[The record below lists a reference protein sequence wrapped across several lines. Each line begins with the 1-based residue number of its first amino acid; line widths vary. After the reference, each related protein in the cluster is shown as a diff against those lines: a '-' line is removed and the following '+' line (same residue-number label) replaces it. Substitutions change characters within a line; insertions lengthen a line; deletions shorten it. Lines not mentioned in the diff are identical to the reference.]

1 MSLKKI
7 AELTGTSVATVSRV
21 LNNPEYHCHDEA
33 LTKRIRE
40 TAKKL
45 NYTPNDSARALKQSQ
60 TSILNKQYCI
70 DILLARF
77 DHMEKDSFFAEIY
90 RYIEAELYMQGYS
103 VGNMLTM
110 RDVSELTIS
119 PRNKLRDGLV
129 ILGKCPEIAV
139 DTVKR
144 AYKAVVAIDRNPME
158 YKMDEVTCSGAK
170 AAQMAV
176 EYLIELGHSKI
187 GYIGDCTMEA
197 RYYGYH
203 ETLLN
208 HKLAISYDYIL
219 STNQTREEGYQ
230 AFHTLSSLRVPP
242 TAIFCANDITALGF
256 IKAMKETNGRKK
268 KNIYHPAIISID
280 DIEEASAAHPML
292 TTIQIPKSDMVHM
305 AILTLKDRL
314 DGHHK
319 ECIRLELPCH
329 LVVRE
334 TSGMYIN

>member
-60 TSILNKQYCI
+60 TSVQSKQFCI

-90 RYIEAELYMQGYS
+90 RYIEAELYIQGYS

-110 RDVSELTIS
+110 RDVSELSLS
-119 PRNKLRDGLV
+119 PRMKLRDGLV

-139 DTVKR
+139 DTVQR
-144 AYKAVVAIDRNPME
+144 AYKAVVAIDRNPMD

-170 AAQMAV
+170 AAQMAI
-176 EYLIELGHSKI
+176 EYLIELGHS
-187 GYIGDCTMEA
+187 
-197 RYYGYH
+197 
-203 ETLLN
+203 
-208 HKLAISYDYIL
+208 
-219 STNQTREEGYQ
+219 
-230 AFHTLSSLRVPP
+230 
-242 TAIFCANDITALGF
+242 
-256 IKAMKETNGRKK
+256 
-268 KNIYHPAIISID
+268 
-280 DIEEASAAHPML
+280 
-292 TTIQIPKSDMVHM
+292 
-305 AILTLKDRL
+305 
-314 DGHHK
+314 
-319 ECIRLELPCH
+319 
-329 LVVRE
+329 
-334 TSGMYIN
+334 

>member
-7 AELTGTSVATVSRV
+7 AELAGTSVATVSRV

-60 TSILNKQYCI
+60 TTIPNKQYCI
-70 DILLARF
+70 DVLLARF

-90 RYIEAELYMQGYS
+90 RYIEAELYIQGYS

-110 RDVSELTIS
+110 RDVSELSLSQRT
-119 PRNKLRDGLV
+119 KLRDGLV

-139 DTVKR
+139 DTVQR
-144 AYKAVVAIDRNPME
+144 AYKAVVAIDRNPMD

-203 ETLLN
+203 ETMLN
-208 HKLAISYDYIL
+208 HKLAISYDYII
-219 STNQTREEGYQ
+219 SSNQTREEGYQ

-256 IKAMKETNGRKK
+256 IQAMKETNGRKK
-268 KNIYHPAIISID
+268 KNIYQPAIISID

-314 DGHHK
+314 EGNHK

-329 LVVRE
+329 LIVRE
-334 TSGMYIN
+334 TSGMYIK